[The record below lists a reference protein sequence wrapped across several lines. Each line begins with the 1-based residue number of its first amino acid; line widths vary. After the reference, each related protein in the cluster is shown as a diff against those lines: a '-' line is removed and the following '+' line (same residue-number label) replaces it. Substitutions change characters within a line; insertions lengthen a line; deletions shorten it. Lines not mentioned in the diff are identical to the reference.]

1 MKRKN
6 AVHWIWD
13 VTGKKRR
20 KIFLL
25 TALQGLAGST
35 DVVYALLFRSIVDS
49 AAARDKDTFLSHVF
63 LIIGLVILQL
73 GMSAF
78 IRRLY
83 EAARS
88 DIENTFKQRL
98 LDHLLRKD
106 YASVSATHTAE
117 WLNRL
122 TGDAAVAADGIAD
135 LLPGLTETIVRM
147 AAALIMIIIL
157 DSWFACI
164 LIPGG
169 ILMIAVSHVFRNNLK
184 RMHKDIQES
193 DGRLRIFL
201 QERISG
207 LMIIKAFMA
216 EDQTG
221 RSAAAAMAEHRA
233 AKLRRNRFS
242 NVVNFGFGAAM
253 EGTYLI
259 CTVYCAHGIMTGR
272 VSFGTMTAVMQLVGQ
287 VQGPLTGL
295 SGYLPRWYAMTASAE
310 RLMEAEAYKD
320 DSPGDDTQTHAY
332 EEKRIQAF
340 YRDRFQALKLQNISF
355 TYPYRETDMKNDQ
368 KGFMSAALQNLSLEI
383 RKGEYLAFTGQ
394 SGCGKST
401 VLKLLICIYSPDS
414 GERTLVSADGTLPLT
429 PQWRG
434 LFAYVPQGNQLM
446 CGRLRDVVAF
456 SCPDEAENEEKLM
469 RVLSI
474 ACVDEFL
481 PEMEDGL
488 DTMLG
493 ERGAGISEGQMQRIA
508 IARAL
513 FSDRPILLL
522 DEATSALDEKTE
534 RRLMENLR
542 SLQDKTVIMVT
553 HRKTVLSACDRV
565 IVFDG
570 AGSGEL

>member
-1 MKRKN
+1 
-6 AVHWIWD
+6 
-13 VTGKKRR
+13 
-20 KIFLL
+20 
-25 TALQGLAGST
+25 
-35 DVVYALLFRSIVDS
+35 
-49 AAARDKDTFLSHVF
+49 
-63 LIIGLVILQL
+63 
-73 GMSAF
+73 
-78 IRRLY
+78 
-83 EAARS
+83 
-88 DIENTFKQRL
+88 
-98 LDHLLRKD
+98 
-106 YASVSATHTAE
+106 
-117 WLNRL
+117 
-122 TGDAAVAADGIAD
+122 
-135 LLPGLTETIVRM
+135 
-147 AAALIMIIIL
+147 
-157 DSWFACI
+157 
-164 LIPGG
+164 
-169 ILMIAVSHVFRNNLK
+169 
-184 RMHKDIQES
+184 
-193 DGRLRIFL
+193 
-201 QERISG
+201 
-207 LMIIKAFMA
+207 
-216 EDQTG
+216 
-221 RSAAAAMAEHRA
+221 
-233 AKLRRNRFS
+233 
-242 NVVNFGFGAAM
+242 
-253 EGTYLI
+253 
-259 CTVYCAHGIMTGR
+259 
-272 VSFGTMTAVMQLVGQ
+272 MQLVGQ